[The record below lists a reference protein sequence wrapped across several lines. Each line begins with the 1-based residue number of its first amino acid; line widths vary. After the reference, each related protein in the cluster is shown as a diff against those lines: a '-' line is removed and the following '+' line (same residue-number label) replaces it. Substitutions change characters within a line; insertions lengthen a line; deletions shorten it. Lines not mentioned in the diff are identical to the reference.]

1 MAHSITVRLNQAASV
16 FAAGKSTGFGLRGGV
31 KYYDRDAEKELY
43 TNYEAVVFASNPNQI
58 AYYQQVLV
66 EGAIIEISA
75 RNQRIKQFQGQNGLN
90 LSIELLDCQLGL
102 IAQGMPKDQSQGA
115 SQPQGGY
122 QQGAAPQ
129 QGGNQRS
136 APQRQPQAQQGG
148 YQQQAR
154 HQPRYS
160 APQQQGG
167 YQQDGGYPHN
177 EFENQ

>member
-75 RNQRIKQFQGQNGLN
+75 RNQRIKQFRRFL
-90 LSIELLDCQLGL
+90 
-102 IAQGMPKDQSQGA
+102 
-115 SQPQGGY
+115 
-122 QQGAAPQ
+122 QQHFQ
-129 QGGNQRS
+129 MLCICVHQH
-136 APQRQPQAQQGG
+136 
-148 YQQQAR
+148 AR
-154 HQPRYS
+154 YLFKIKVFH
-160 APQQQGG
+160 
-167 YQQDGGYPHN
+167 
-177 EFENQ
+177 